1 MNFVSEKIV
10 DMEGI
15 QSKGLPKLVY
25 VLFNCLWSDDMKFPS
40 SWDILFIYF
49 LFIYFLKSI
58 LWSDQLIEKL
68 YFYIISFE
76 ASPRQH
82 A

>member
-25 VLFNCLWSDDMKFPS
+25 VLFTCLWSDDMKFPS
-40 SWDILFIYF
+40 SWDI

-76 ASPRQH
+76 ASPKQH